1 MAKDVVPLL
10 SPLIKLGPSVAEGR
24 AQSLFL
30 VVLTAAVVTF
40 IW

>member
-1 MAKDVVPLL
+1 MAKDVVPLF
-10 SPLIKLGPSVAEGR
+10 STLIKLGPSVAEGR

-40 IW
+40 VW